1 MPFKTHTFI
10 FKKILQ
16 MYDKSRILKFSK
28 VNTKGIALTIV
39 EYGTMIRDIIWL
51 TTQGLKSH

>member
-1 MPFKTHTFI
+1 
-10 FKKILQ
+10 